1 MLIGPLP
8 ASSQGAVEELSRE
21 ELSQLEAEA
30 ERWVRE
36 FERKQ
41 RPLARSL
48 TAGEKRALE
57 RHFGAELLDRA
68 RVREVERID
77 NPEFYTSFFAER
89 GRPLPIDFR
98 QASGLALLDTILI
111 VTPRVPPR
119 SPGWLPLLF
128 HELVHLVQVEVE
140 GRDEHVAAYVRGW
153 ASRGFEYRS
162 IPQEEQ
168 AFELAARF
176 RAAPKRPFSVVSE
189 VARRFAAAAGE
200 AGDETAKDQQP

>member
-1 MLIGPLP
+1 
-8 ASSQGAVEELSRE
+8 
-21 ELSQLEAEA
+21 
-30 ERWVRE
+30 
-36 FERKQ
+36 
-41 RPLARSL
+41 
-48 TAGEKRALE
+48 
-57 RHFGAELLDRA
+57 
-68 RVREVERID
+68 
-77 NPEFYTSFFAER
+77 
-89 GRPLPIDFR
+89 
-98 QASGLALLDTILI
+98 
-111 VTPRVPPR
+111 VPPR